1 MLVSNVINGD
11 VMRLLIREKIKE
23 KGMTNKEVAEILGI
37 DQNTVSRYTT
47 GRIKLSLEMAAKIA
61 EILECK
67 VDDLYDD

>member
-37 DQNTVSRYTT
+37 DQNTVSRYAT